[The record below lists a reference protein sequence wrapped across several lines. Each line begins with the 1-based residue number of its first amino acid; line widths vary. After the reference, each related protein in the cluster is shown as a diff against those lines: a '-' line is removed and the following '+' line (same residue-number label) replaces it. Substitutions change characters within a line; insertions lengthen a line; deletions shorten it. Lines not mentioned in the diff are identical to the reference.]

1 MPEAPLTFR
10 RACADD
16 VPDIVRMLADDP
28 LGVVASHEG
37 MKLRLG

>member
-10 RACADD
+10 RA
-16 VPDIVRMLADDP
+16 RADDP
-28 LGVVASHEG
+28 LGFVASHEG